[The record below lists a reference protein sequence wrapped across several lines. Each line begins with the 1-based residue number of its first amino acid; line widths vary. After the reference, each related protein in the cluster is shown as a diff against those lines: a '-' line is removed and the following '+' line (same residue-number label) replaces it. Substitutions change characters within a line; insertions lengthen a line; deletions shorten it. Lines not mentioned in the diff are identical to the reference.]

1 TVTPAWSRGTTTSG
15 AIPTAASTLSSASDS
30 SAEATSSIHSSTFHV
45 RGSTILDLPSLAAS
59 RPAVNLTLPL
69 LFLQYLYFRVKTTGF
84 ARSRQNIGSICSTGS
99 LFVKD
104 VTFVLY
110 GIANH
115 AK

>member
-1 TVTPAWSRGTTTSG
+1 
-15 AIPTAASTLSSASDS
+15 
-30 SAEATSSIHSSTFHV
+30 
-45 RGSTILDLPSLAAS
+45 LDLPSLAAS

-84 ARSRQNIGSICSTGS
+84 APRSTKHRFDMLRS